1 MFILGFIMLALLFGY
16 LQGGR
21 LDALSQVRL
30 RYGVLVFMALAIQIT
45 LLAWEPS
52 SNSAWAMVDI
62 AANAASYLCV
72 VAFLVAN
79 THIAGTRVLAAGLA
93 LNFLATISFS
103 SATLSAMASS
113 GVDMASLGAPSALV
127 GSALWYMG
135 DILSMPKGIPFATAF
150 SIGDVMVGLGIFVAL
165 REMMQPVRADIQILR
180 PRYQPKHL
188 VRATGRLQP
197 ARRAG

>member
-30 RYGVLVFMALAIQIT
+30 RYGVLVFIALAIQIT

-62 AANAASYLCV
+62 AANAASYLCIV
-72 VAFLVAN
+72 VFMVAN
-79 THIAGTRVLAAGLA
+79 SHIAGTRVLAAGLS
-93 LNFLATISFS
+93 LNLPAIISHS
-103 SATLSAMASS
+103 SSMPSATALS
-113 GVDMASLGAPSALV
+113 GVDAASLGVPSAPV

-135 DILSMPKGIPFATAF
+135 DILSMPKGIPFAAAF
-150 SIGDVMVGLGIFVAL
+150 SVGDVMVGLGIFVAL
-165 REMMQPVRADIQILR
+165 REMMQPVRDDIQILR

-188 VRATGRLQP
+188 VRASGRLQP